1 MFRTSNRPSAP
12 IALAIA
18 AAASVLT
25 ALPAAAQ
32 DDEGLPF
39 PEGWQVR
46 FDREGASMDDLYL
59 VTMTPGYHVTTGPA
73 MIAWHPDSVATGDFR
88 IESETFLFDPQ
99 GRREAFGFF
108 IGGSNLKG
116 PDQRYTYFLL
126 REGGEFLVKSRAGG
140 ETPVVHNWTAH
151 PAIVSYATK
160 PEGSATAKNVL
171 VLEAAGDELS
181 FSVNGK
187 EVWSGPREGLATDGV
202 FGLRVNHGLNLHVTT
217 ITTASADAGEGTID
231 IEDIVVTC
239 LTCPESRSLADRLR
253 GFLDRLRIEHEGKIA
268 VKSGEPGHPPR

>member
-1 MFRTSNRPSAP
+1 MFRKTCLPTTS

-18 AAASVLT
+18 ASASALT

-108 IGGSNLKG
+108 IGGSDLQG

-151 PAIVSYATK
+151 PSIVSYATK

-181 FSVNGK
+181 FSVNGE

-217 ITTASADAGEGTID
+217 ITTASADGGERAEWRRVARE
-231 IEDIVVTC
+231 IEN
-239 LTCPESRSLADRLR
+239 E
-253 GFLDRLRIEHEGKIA
+253 
-268 VKSGEPGHPPR
+268 